1 MKKSVLLFSF
11 VFTFSYLGISQEIA
25 YSSQTGVAS
34 FKSDAPLEIIKAKSH
49 SLAGRINPVT
59 KEFSF
64 VLKINSFQGFNSAVQ
79 RVHFLED
86 YLEETKF
93 PLATFKGKLI
103 EDIPFDIP
111 GTYEVRAKGTLDIH
125 GVEKERIIRGTITIK
140 PSEVHMATN
149 FLIPLSDHDIAIPKI
164 VRQKIA
170 EQIAVIVDIGFSKV
184 SKS

>member
-1 MKKSVLLFSF
+1 MKKSGLVFSF
-11 VFTFSYLGISQEIA
+11 IFTLSYLGLSQEIT
-25 YSSQTGVAS
+25 YTSQTGVAS
-34 FKSDAPLEIIKAKSH
+34 FKSDAPLEIIKAESKT
-49 SLAGRINPVT
+49 LVGRINPTT

-64 VLKINSFQGFNSAVQ
+64 VLNINSFQGFNSAVQ

-93 PLATFKGKLI
+93 PVATFKGKLI
-103 EDIPFDIP
+103 EDIPFDKP
-111 GTYEVRAKGTLDIH
+111 GTYEVRAKGTLEVH
-125 GVEKERIIRGTITIK
+125 GVQKERIIRGTITIV
-140 PSEVHMATN
+140 PSDIHLTTN

-170 EQIAVIVDIGFSKV
+170 EQIAVTIDIAFSKV